1 MILAAGRG
9 RRMAEL
15 TADVPKPLLEVG
27 GEPLI
32 ERHIRALAAA
42 GIVDIVVNLSY
53 RGAQIRAALGEGAR
67 FGVRLAYSDEGPAAL
82 ETAGGIVNAL
92 PLLGTAAFVVVNADV
107 YTDFDFATL
116 APGRGRAELVLVP
129 NPSHHPEGDFTLGA
143 DGRVGAPG
151 PAYTLA
157 GISVLCPSLFEDLAP
172 GARPL
177 KPVLD
182 AAIATGEVYGRV
194 HEGLW
199 LDVGTPERLEAARR
213 AAGRRPDSD
222 VP

>member
-9 RRMAEL
+9 TRMHAL

-32 ERHIRALAAA
+32 ERQIRGLAAA
-42 GIVDIVVNLSY
+42 GIADIVVNLSY
-53 RGAQIRAALGEGAR
+53 RGAQIRAALGDGRR
-67 FGVRLAYSDEGPAAL
+67 FGVAIEYSDEGPTAL
-82 ETAGGIVNAL
+82 ETAGGIVAAL
-92 PLLGTAAFVVVNADV
+92 PLLGEAPFVVVNADV

-116 APGRGRAELVLVP
+116 VPGRGRAELVLVP
-129 NPSHHPEGDFTLGA
+129 NPPQHPHGDFSLGT

-157 GISVLCPSLFEDLAP
+157 GISLLCPSLFEDLAP

-182 AAIATGEVYGRV
+182 AAITDGDVYGRV
-194 HEGLW
+194 HDGLW

-213 AAGRRPDSD
+213 AAGGARR
-222 VP
+222 